1 MPVTQPT
8 PPEGMTANGKDELGA
23 HVSVKGGADRA
34 PERAADIG
42 AAVLQLFTKMPNR
55 WADPAISDKRAA
67 AFEEA
72 REEFDIDLVAAHDSY
87 LINLASPDDTLWE
100 RSVASFA
107 AELSRC
113 RAYGVDLLVTH
124 PGNATDRKFDRGIE
138 DNARGLTKALRA
150 EGGDTRVL
158 LEITAGTGTTI
169 GATFENLAKII
180 DLVEDD
186 QRDRLGVCFDTCHA
200 WAAGYDLADGWDDVW
215 AEFDEL
221 IGMDRLLM
229 FHMNDSRN
237 PFGSKKDRHA
247 GIGDGTMGLAPF
259 RQIMNDD
266 RMHDIPK
273 ILETPKGKQ
282 GDPADERNL
291 GILRDL
297 RE

>member
-1 MPVTQPT
+1 
-8 PPEGMTANGKDELGA
+8 MTANGKDELGA

-42 AAVLQLFTKMPNR
+42 AAVLQLFTKVPNR

-67 AFEEA
+67 AFKEA
-72 REEFDIDLVAAHDSY
+72 REEHDIDLVAAHDSY

-124 PGNATDRKFDRGIE
+124 PGNATDRDFDRGIE
-138 DNARGLTKALRA
+138 QNARGLTKALRA
-150 EGGDTRVL
+150 EGSDTKVL
-158 LEITAGTGTTI
+158 LEITAGTGSSI
-169 GATFENLAKII
+169 GATFENLEKII
-180 DLVEDD
+180 GRVDED
-186 QRDRLGVCFDTCHA
+186 QRHRLGVCFDTCHA
-200 WAAGYDLADGWDDVW
+200 WAAGYDIGDGWDDVW
-215 AEFDEL
+215 SEFDER
-221 IGMDRLLM
+221 IGMDRLHL

-247 GIGDGTMGLAPF
+247 GIGEGTLGLEPF
-259 RQIMNDD
+259 RKIMNDE
-266 RMHDIPK
+266 RMREIPK

-282 GDPADERNL
+282 GDSADARNL
-291 GILRDL
+291 EILRNL

>member
-1 MPVTQPT
+1 
-8 PPEGMTANGKDELGA
+8 MTANGKDELGA

-55 WADPAISDKRAA
+55 WADPAISDKRARS
-67 AFEEA
+67 FDEA
-72 REEFDIDLVAAHDSY
+72 RKEFDIDLVAAHDSY
-87 LINLASPDDTLWE
+87 LINLASPDATLWQ
-100 RSVASFA
+100 RSVRSFA

-124 PGNATDRKFDRGIE
+124 PGNATDRDFDRGLE
-138 DNARGLTKALRA
+138 ENALGLTKALRA
-150 EGGDTRVL
+150 EGGEAKVL
-158 LEITAGTGTTI
+158 LEITAGTGTSL
-169 GATFENLAKII
+169 GATFENIARII
-180 DLVEDD
+180 ELVEED
-186 QRDRLGVCFDTCHA
+186 QRPRLGVCFDTCHA
-200 WAAGYDLADGWDDVW
+200 WAAGYDIAEGWDDVW
-215 AEFDEL
+215 SEFDET
-221 IGMDRLLM
+221 IGMDRLQM

-237 PFGSKKDRHA
+237 PLGSRKDRHA
-247 GIGDGTMGLAPF
+247 EIGEGTMGLEPF
-259 RQIMNDD
+259 RRIMNDD

-291 GILRDL
+291 GILRGL

>member
-1 MPVTQPT
+1 MPTTQLT
-8 PPEGMTANGKDELGA
+8 HLEGMTANGKDELGA

-55 WADPAISDKRAA
+55 WADPAISDTRAA

-72 REEFDIDLVAAHDSY
+72 RDEFDIDLVAAHDSY
-87 LINLASPDDTLWE
+87 LINLASPDETLWE

-124 PGNATDRKFDRGIE
+124 PGNATDRDFDRGIE
-138 DNARGLTKALRA
+138 DNARGLTTALRA
-150 EGGDTRVL
+150 EGGATKVL
-158 LEITAGTGTTI
+158 LEITAGTGSSI
-169 GATFENLAKII
+169 GATFENLERII
-180 DLVEDD
+180 EQVEED
-186 QRDRLGVCFDTCHA
+186 QRDRVGVCFDTCHA
-200 WAAGYDLADGWDDVW
+200 WAAGYDLDEGWDDVW
-215 AEFDEL
+215 AEFDER
-221 IGMDRLLM
+221 IGMERLEL

-237 PFGSKKDRHA
+237 PFGSRKDRHA
-247 GIGDGTMGLAPF
+247 GIGEGTMGLEPF
-259 RQIMNDD
+259 RKIMNDE
-266 RMHDIPK
+266 RMHGIPK

-282 GDPADERNL
+282 GEPADERNL

>member
-1 MPVTQPT
+1 
-8 PPEGMTANGKDELGA
+8 MTANGKDELGA

-55 WADPAISDKRAA
+55 WADPAISDKRAK

-87 LINLASPDDTLWE
+87 LINLASPDETLWQ
-100 RSVASFA
+100 RSVRSFA

-113 RAYGVDLLVTH
+113 RAYGVDLVVTH
-124 PGNATDRKFDRGIE
+124 PGNATDRDYDRGIE
-138 DNARGLTKALRA
+138 DNALGLTKALRA
-150 EGGDTRVL
+150 EGGDMKIL

-169 GATFENLAKII
+169 GATFENIAKII
-180 DLVEDD
+180 ELVEED

-200 WAAGYDLADGWDDVW
+200 WAAGYDIDEGWDDVW

-221 IGMDRLLM
+221 IGMDRLHL

-237 PFGSKKDRHA
+237 PLGSKKDRHA
-247 GIGDGTMGLAPF
+247 EIGGGTIGLEAF
-259 RQIMNDD
+259 RKIMNDD
-266 RMHDIPK
+266 RMTDIPK

-291 GILRDL
+291 GILRGL